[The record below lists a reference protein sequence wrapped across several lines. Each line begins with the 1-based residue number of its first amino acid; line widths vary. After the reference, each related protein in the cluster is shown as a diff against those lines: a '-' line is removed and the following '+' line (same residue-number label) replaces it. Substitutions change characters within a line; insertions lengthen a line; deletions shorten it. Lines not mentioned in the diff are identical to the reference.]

1 MEKGRDG
8 APQYVAP
15 RTCGLIGLG
24 GLRKRDVVGV
34 MRWGTDSS
42 LIFPLSRPTD
52 QALPRLACELSPAQ
66 PSAGVVEPQE
76 HRRQKSWGAST
87 PPPLLSSARPAPRP
101 ADPVPAAAPQ
111 RWRTWPVWRM
121 EMGGT
126 DRVIECTLCIYS
138 ICYQPSHSSLNHCVC
153 VRIHCVIWA
162 QKKKPAFVRSHDAV
176 PDYALCI
183 LLRPSA
189 LPHAAPLILPF
200 CILFPTQHQHHRPMR
215 HRHQTGKLVALSRIC
230 AR

>member
-1 MEKGRDG
+1 MPPWLSVVSRELLVLPVTPHLSQPAALAKSGLKRIVCFSRPSLETSLNLGVAWLAMEKGRDG

-76 HRRQKSWGAST
+76 HRRQKSWVAST

-121 EMGGT
+121 EMGGNRPCYRMYLMYIFDLLST
-126 DRVIECTLCIYS
+126 IPLVTEPLCLCAYTLCDLGTEEEAC
-138 ICYQPSHSSLNHCVC
+138 ICSVS
-153 VRIHCVIWA
+153 
-162 QKKKPAFVRSHDAV
+162 
-176 PDYALCI
+176 
-183 LLRPSA
+183 
-189 LPHAAPLILPF
+189 
-200 CILFPTQHQHHRPMR
+200 
-215 HRHQTGKLVALSRIC
+215 
-230 AR
+230 